1 MNIIKKFLLIIIL
14 ALVILFLQG
23 GILKPLL
30 PNILMPNLFLIIVIY
45 LSFYETN
52 VLGLIFSF
60 VLGLL
65 YDISTSTLLGP
76 YAASFVTIY
85 TLFAI
90 FSGRIFIDTTI
101 SLIIITAISSII
113 CDLIYMILIFTFL
126 PDKNNISFEILL
138 GSISTAIISP
148 IMIYILKKYYPI
160 KNR

>member
-85 TLFAI
+85 SFFAI

-113 CDLIYMILIFTFL
+113 CDIIYMILIFTFL
-126 PDKNNISFEILL
+126 PDKNNISFEILF

>member
-30 PNILMPNLFLIIVIY
+30 PNILMPNLFLIIVMY

-85 TLFAI
+85 TRFAI

-113 CDLIYMILIFTFL
+113 CDIIYMILIFTFL

>member
-85 TLFAI
+85 TRFAI

-113 CDLIYMILIFTFL
+113 CDIIYMILIFTFL